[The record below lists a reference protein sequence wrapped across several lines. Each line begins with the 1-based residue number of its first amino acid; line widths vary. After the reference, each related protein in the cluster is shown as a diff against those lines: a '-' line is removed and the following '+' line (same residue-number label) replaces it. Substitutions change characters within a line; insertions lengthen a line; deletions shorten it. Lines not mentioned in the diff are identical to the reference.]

1 MATIINNPPGAS
13 PPAAPADSG
22 SGMGMILGI
31 ILTVGVVFLFIAFVL
46 PMLRGSQRGESNNSS
61 PTINVPYKIDV
72 NIKK

>member
-13 PPAAPADSG
+13 SAPAPADSG

-31 ILTVGVVFLFIAFVL
+31 ILAVGVVFLFIAFVL

-61 PTINVPYKIDV
+61 PTINVPDKIDV